1 MIVVTKR
8 CLKRYYSYYKSNIP
22 KIILFISIPEIP
34 IPLRFVFIVLT
45 PKSSPNMDCHEVGRA
60 FSTLMSNKFFHDICY
75 SFEAKEDLL
84 IAINMNGYV
93 TANQLI
99 KPF

>member
-1 MIVVTKR
+1 M
-8 CLKRYYSYYKSNIP
+8 
-22 KIILFISIPEIP
+22 
-34 IPLRFVFIVLT
+34 RFVFIVLT

-84 IAINMNGYV
+84 IAINDFLDESIVLPPGDWARYV
-93 TANQLI
+93 FNTESV
-99 KPF
+99 

>member
-1 MIVVTKR
+1 M
-8 CLKRYYSYYKSNIP
+8 
-22 KIILFISIPEIP
+22 
-34 IPLRFVFIVLT
+34 RFVFIVLT

-84 IAINMNGYV
+84 IAINDFLDESIVLPPGDCARNVFKYV
-93 TANQLI
+93 VNI
-99 KPF
+99 INNFR

>member
-1 MIVVTKR
+1 M
-8 CLKRYYSYYKSNIP
+8 
-22 KIILFISIPEIP
+22 
-34 IPLRFVFIVLT
+34 RFVFIVLT

-84 IAINMNGYV
+84 IAINDFLDESIVLPPGDWARYV
-93 TANQLI
+93 FKYVVNI
-99 KPF
+99 INNFR